1 MGRVSRTGPGLV
13 ILLTLFNWAC
23 CADPV
28 LTPRTLTDAAG
39 NSADDNS
46 TIKWAPLPSFDPYK
60 AGDIEYDSSGLAP
73 LNNFAKAFIRGGV
86 FPYGVPWGM
95 LFFRM
100 NYLEIITFRSLDH
113 VAQMSWLNTTRMM
126 V

>member
-13 ILLTLFNWAC
+13 ILLTLFNWAF

-100 NYLEIITFRSLDH
+100 YYLEVITFRSLDH
-113 VAQMSWLNTTRMM
+113 VTQCLG
-126 V
+126 